1 MASGAL
7 MKAALLQE
15 NMNLYACAA
24 WFCILPLPSGEAQPC
39 PPFWRGDANGVRVVA
54 EGREPPFL
62 D

>member
-1 MASGAL
+1 